1 MKEIKKHKNTV
12 RILTMVLFSMLFMF
26 FYSSC
31 TSISPKYLTQ
41 IADRD
46 SVSSVRLKELYIFD
60 NFPQKIPGWN
70 DGNWEKNM
78 AYNKYCLW
86 NYIEPNYYKIDSLQ
100 YLYKISLQ
108 LTKRNKIHFKLIDT
122 VGNVVREKTRKVK
135 PELKNFV
142 SFRNTDVD
150 IYVLVNRF
158 LTETV
163 CFALDKNGDLVVP
176 NEYTG
181 GGFLVLFP
189 FAGAQEN
196 EVSTYRCM
204 DHGSY

>member
-1 MKEIKKHKNTV
+1 MKKIKKHNNTI
-12 RILTMVLFSMLFMF
+12 RILTTLLFSVLFMF

-31 TSISPKYLTQ
+31 TSISPKYLTK
-41 IADRD
+41 IAEQNN
-46 SVSSVRLKELYIFD
+46 VSNVRLEELYIFD
-60 NFPQKIPGWN
+60 NFPQDIPGRN
-70 DGNWEKNM
+70 DGNSEKST

-86 NYIEPNYYKIDSLQ
+86 DYIEPNYYKIDSLQ
-100 YLYKISLQ
+100 YLYKISLE
-108 LTKRNKIHFKLIDT
+108 LTKRNRIHFKLIDT
-122 VGNVVREKTRKVK
+122 LGNVVREKTRKVK
-135 PELKNFV
+135 PGPKNFV

-158 LTETV
+158 LTQTV

-176 NEYTG
+176 SEYTS
-181 GGFLVLFP
+181 GGFLVFFP

-196 EVSTYRCM
+196 EVYTYRRM

>member
-1 MKEIKKHKNTV
+1 MKKIKKHNNTI
-12 RILTMVLFSMLFMF
+12 RILTTLLFSVLFMF

-31 TSISPKYLTQ
+31 TSISPKYLTK
-41 IADRD
+41 IAEQNN
-46 SVSSVRLKELYIFD
+46 VSNVRLEELYIFD
-60 NFPQKIPGWN
+60 NFPQDIPGRN
-70 DGNWEKNM
+70 DGNSEKST

-86 NYIEPNYYKIDSLQ
+86 DYIEPNYYKIDSLQ
-100 YLYKISLQ
+100 YLYKISLE
-108 LTKRNKIHFKLIDT
+108 LTKRNRIHFKLIDT
-122 VGNVVREKTRKVK
+122 LGNVVREKTRKVK
-135 PELKNFV
+135 PGPKNFV

-158 LTETV
+158 LTQTV

-176 NEYTG
+176 SEYTS

-196 EVSTYRCM
+196 EVYTYRRM